1 MLKVTA
7 ITTAALVFL
16 SAGHAAAEAD
26 PPATATVSFADL
38 DLTKVS
44 GREALQHRIE
54 AAAARVCAED
64 ASALSREAMYN
75 YGLCRD
81 LARAGAKRQVAAAY
95 RNPRSSEASIKVGS
109 GNR

>member
-1 MLKVTA
+1 
-7 ITTAALVFL
+7 
-16 SAGHAAAEAD
+16 
-26 PPATATVSFADL
+26 
-38 DLTKVS
+38 
-44 GREALQHRIE
+44 
-54 AAAARVCAED
+54 
-64 ASALSREAMYN
+64 MYN